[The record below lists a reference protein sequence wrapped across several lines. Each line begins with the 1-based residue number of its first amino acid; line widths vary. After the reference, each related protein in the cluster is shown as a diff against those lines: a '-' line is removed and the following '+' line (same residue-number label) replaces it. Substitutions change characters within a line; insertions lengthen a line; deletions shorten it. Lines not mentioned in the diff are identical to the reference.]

1 MESRAMDIKPSPEM
15 KGLTS
20 TEEDILR
27 AVNELRFVTVDE
39 ILRLLFKKGSR
50 TYARKIL
57 RTLAGGQDGKMNA
70 YLFRFRLPTHGG
82 NDLRIYT
89 LGRAG
94 ARFLRQIGVQIPF
107 FYRMDK
113 MSYYSYG
120 YLMHQ
125 LTLSK
130 FQVAL
135 RAFVRDHPSYQLVE
149 TLTSYAMAGNAPRI
163 TLVSKDGKERAVD
176 VIPDCWVYVEYRKSM
191 ETPESVQGM
200 PLWVELDHGTESR
213 SRFQELVHNR
223 IKLIREKNY
232 EEYFATSSVRFG
244 YLAFG
249 RTREAR
255 LARLFAM
262 ARWVEEVLSEEKLI
276 SWGPLFHFATI
287 EPDIFESHALFTN
300 RVWRQPFSTTTV
312 ALFPLLKDMEETHEH
327 DSPANE
333 TRANP

>member
-1 MESRAMDIKPSPEM
+1 MSMDTKPSPES

-20 TEEDILR
+20 TEEEILC

-39 ILRLLFKKGSR
+39 ILRLLFKRGSR
-50 TYARKIL
+50 TYVRKIL
-57 RTLAGGQDGKMNA
+57 RSLAGGQDGKMNEQ
-70 YLFRFRLPTHGG
+70 LFRLRLPTHGG
-82 NDLRIYT
+82 NHLRIYT

-94 ARFLRQIGVQIPF
+94 ARFLRQSGVEVPF
-107 FYRMDK
+107 FYRPQSA
-113 MSYYSYG
+113 SYYSYG

-125 LTLSK
+125 LSLSK

-163 TLVSKDGKERAVD
+163 TLVSKDGKERTVA
-176 VIPDCWVYVEYRKSM
+176 VIPDCWVYVEYRKSKD
-191 ETPESVQGM
+191 TPQPVQGM

-213 SRFQELVHNR
+213 SRFQELVCNR
-223 IKLIREKNY
+223 LTLVREKKY
-232 EEYFATSSVRFG
+232 EEFFSTSSVRFC

-255 LARLFAM
+255 LSRLFVM
-262 ARWVEEVLSEEKLI
+262 VRWVEEVLSEEELL
-276 SWGPLFHFATI
+276 SWGRLFHFATI
-287 EPDIFESHALFTN
+287 EPELYESHALFTDP
-300 RVWRQPFSTTTV
+300 VWYQPFSGNPV
-312 ALFPLLKDMEETHEH
+312 PLFLLPTDKEEPHGPKT
-327 DSPANE
+327 PAVE